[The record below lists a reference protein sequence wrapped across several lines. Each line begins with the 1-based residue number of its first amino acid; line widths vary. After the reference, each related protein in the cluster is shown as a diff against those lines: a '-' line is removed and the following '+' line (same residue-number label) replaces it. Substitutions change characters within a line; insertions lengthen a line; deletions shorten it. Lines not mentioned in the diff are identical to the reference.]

1 MDTKTKRRLISY
13 SEADS
18 FNQCEKKHEYA
29 HEDKLTAVTHSDG
42 LTLGTTGHRFLEV
55 FFQALVDGATHD
67 QAKNK
72 ASLDIAGEV
81 MGAKALTLV
90 LPWVDGIFP
99 DLGWKIVSVEQEY
112 RVSISPTL
120 VYPMK
125 ADLLV
130 QLNGELVLVD
140 HKFLYDPYSQA
151 VIDILPQMP
160 LYIGAMRQ
168 HGLNVRYGLYNII
181 RTRQTKIDNY
191 LSMEC
196 RPSDN
201 RIKQAMRE
209 QIETMTRIERGVPV
223 RVRTANKMNCS
234 NCQFKDLCGMEL
246 RGEDTTL
253 LRNNFFEPNTYG
265 YEDI

>member
-1 MDTKTKRRLISY
+1 MEPKTKRRLISY

-29 HEDKLTAVTHSDG
+29 HEDKLTAITHSDG
-42 LTLGTTGHRFLEV
+42 LTLGTTGHLFMETFFKAILEG
-55 FFQALVDGATHD
+55 QSDKDATHT
-67 QAKNK
+67 
-72 ASLDIAGEV
+72 ASMAVAGET
-81 MGAKALTLV
+81 MGAKALTLC
-90 LPWVDGIFP
+90 LPWVDGIWP
-99 DLGWKIVSVEQEY
+99 TLGWKIVSVEQEY
-112 RVSISPTL
+112 RVSISDTL

-140 HKFLYDPYSQA
+140 HKFLYDPYSQS
-151 VIDILPQMP
+151 VMDILPQMP
-160 LYIGAMRQ
+160 LYIGAMRA

-181 RTRQTKIDNY
+181 RTRATKIDNY
-191 LSMEC
+191 LMVPI
-196 RPSDN
+196 RASDR
-201 RIKQAMRE
+201 RIKQAMVE

-234 NCQFKDLCGMEL
+234 NCQFNDLCGMEL